1 VRQNFTRGI
10 AILSL
15 LVLVIPA
22 FMAAAGPSLAQE
34 ETRLF
39 PETGKTVKGRF
50 LRYWL
55 EHGGLAQQGYPISNE
70 MQEVS
75 DTDGKT
81 YTVQYFERAVFEY
94 HPDEKPEFQV
104 LLSLLGTFFYQARYG
119 STGAPNQ
126 TPNNEAGSV
135 LVPETGKR
143 LGGIFLRYWREHGG
157 LAQQGYPVSDEFN
170 EVSDLNGQT
179 YKVQYFQRA
188 VFEYHPEEKPEF
200 QVLLSQL
207 GTFQYRKKYLQPAAT
222 AVPATPT
229 TAPVQATAVP
239 TNTPAPQATAV
250 PPTASPCSDVP
261 PSQKMAQNNNCAT
274 RGYTFQ
280 FIGQGFTPGERVGA
294 YLTDPHGDVFGAQ
307 FQLTANGA
315 GLAGIVSVP
324 TDSTYDLGIWALSM
338 EGVDSHSKAIGYFKL
353 IP

>member
-1 VRQNFTRGI
+1 MKLGFTRLL

-22 FMAAAGPSLAQE
+22 LAAGAGPSLAQE

-50 LRYWL
+50 LRYWI
-55 EHGGLAQQGYPISNE
+55 EHGGLAQQGFPISEE

-81 YTVQYFERAVFEY
+81 YMVQYFERAVFEF

-104 LLSLLGTFFYQARYG
+104 LLSLLGTFFYQAKYG

-143 LGGIFLRYWREHGG
+143 LGGKFLEYWQKNGG
-157 LAQQGYPVSDEFN
+157 LAQQGYPISDEFN

-188 VFEYHPEEKPEF
+188 VFEFHPEEKPEF

-207 GTFQYRKKYLQPAAT
+207 GTFQYRKKYLQPT
-222 AVPATPT
+222 PTVVPATPT
-229 TAPVQATAVP
+229 QVPATP
-239 TNTPAPQATAV
+239 TSV
-250 PPTASPCSDVP
+250 PPTSVPNTPVPPTPSQGGCSDVP
-261 PSQKMAQNNNCAT
+261 PSQNMAQNSNCGT
-274 RGYTFQ
+274 RGQTFQ
-280 FIGQGFTPGERVGA
+280 FIGRGFTPGEQVGA
-294 YLTDPHGDVFGAQ
+294 YLTGPDGQVVGAD
-307 FQLTANGA
+307 FQLTANSA
-315 GLAGIVSVP
+315 GLAGIVGVP
-324 TDSTYDLGIWALSM
+324 TDSTYDLGIYALTM
-338 EGVDSHSKAIGYFKL
+338 EGVSSRNRAIGYFKL